1 MASFLDVF
9 GISNLAFQISDYLT
23 GEECL
28 KFDCVCKDVYEI
40 NRESV
45 YPMYREI
52 DLDAIVESLQDHI
65 GVKSYLTKMSPYAT
79 TIIAS
84 KNSTGVCIPRI
95 TKLPKLRNVT
105 YAVPLIIDVTF
116 QIIHADTHRLWKGV
130 SDFLSSLS
138 TTNNDVESVHIV
150 PGVIMLVRTDV
161 ETNETLDTRI
171 LNDTC
176 AGTHLRMYRRY
187 QMPVTLMTALPKLDM
202 LTAPWELMSLPIK
215 NMAQEIS
222 QYINWDMTEGSGS
235 FFMDL
240 VV

>member
-9 GISNLAFQISDYLT
+9 GISNIAFQISDYLT
-23 GEECL
+23 FEECL
-28 KFDCVCKDVYEI
+28 KFDCVSKDVYDI

-52 DLDAIVESLQDHI
+52 DLDSVVDSLQDYI

-95 TKLPKLRNVT
+95 TKLPNLRTVT

-116 QIIHADTHRLWKGV
+116 QRIHADTHRLWQGV
-130 SDFLSSLS
+130 SGFLHSLS
-138 TTNNDVESVHIV
+138 VNNNDVKSVHIV
-150 PGVIMLVRTDV
+150 PGIIMLVRTDV
-161 ETNETLDTRI
+161 DTNDTLETRI

-187 QMPVTLMTALPKLDM
+187 QMPVTLMNPLPRLDM
-202 LTAPWELMSLPIK
+202 FTAPSQLMSLPIK

-222 QYINWDMTEGSGS
+222 NYTNWDLTEGSGS